1 MNLFSKFNIN
11 VIFIL
16 ILNIG
21 GARQKVRGGV
31 SEAENS
37 LFADHE

>member
-11 VIFIL
+11 VIFIS
-16 ILNIG
+16 ILNVG
-21 GARQKVRGGV
+21 GARQKVRGV
-31 SEAENS
+31 TEAEKS